1 MSQKL
6 LFKRDKILRHPESYA
21 GRRVC
26 HALHRDCNVT
36 RVTWPEFIG
45 HVISTDLAMMDSHWY
60 PVTEQC
66 GLCSEELHYDLV
78 IRMER
83 LQEQWVMVSSLSGV
97 SLPPLPH
104 MNQGETRASQGDKKY
119 IICKSK
125 WSFFQRMRSGTSGNC
140 HKMIFKVS
148 TGNIILTLNY
158 LAILWPIGRNR

>member
-36 RVTWPEFIG
+36 RVTWPQFIG

-60 PVTEQC
+60 PVTLQC

-78 IRMER
+78 IRMEQ
-83 LQEQWVMVSSLSGV
+83 LQEQWVMVSSMSGV
-97 SLPPLPH
+97 NLPPLPH
-104 MNQGETRASQGDKKY
+104 MNQGETRASQGVKKIQSLNHLEMSFSANAERY
-119 IICKSK
+119 IGQLSQNDLQSLYRKYYLD
-125 WSFFQRMRSGTSGNC
+125 
-140 HKMIFKVS
+140 FKLFGY
-148 TGNIILTLNY
+148 TLTN
-158 LAILWPIGRNR
+158 WKK